1 MRKNLFVRAQSLYIT
16 TFLFAATVAQAA
28 RPRALD
34 PNGPASTWEVI
45 QRTFVIVRRAFDVIK
60 LPIG

>member
-16 TFLFAATVAQAA
+16 VFLFAATVAQAA
-28 RPRALD
+28 RPRALNPD
-34 PNGPASTWEVI
+34 GPETTWEVI
-45 QRTFVIVRRAFDVIK
+45 QRTFLIVRRAFDVVR